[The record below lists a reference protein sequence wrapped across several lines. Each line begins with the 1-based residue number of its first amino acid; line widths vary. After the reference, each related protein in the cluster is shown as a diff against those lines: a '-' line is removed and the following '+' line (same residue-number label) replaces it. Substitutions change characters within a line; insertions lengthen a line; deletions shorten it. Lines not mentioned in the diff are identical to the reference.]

1 MDFPVTMDVFAAY
14 VVATT
19 ILLLIPGPTI
29 MLVVSYALA
38 RGPKAAAATVAGV
51 GLGDF
56 TAMTLSFLGLGA
68 LLAASAEWFV
78 VLKWVGAAY
87 LVWLGIKMWRAP
99 PVLEEVDAAATGKDG
114 RRMMIHCWIVTALN
128 PKGIVFFIAFVPQF
142 MDPAGPVLAQFIV
155 FGGTFLVLAVLNAW
169 AYAWLAASARKRI
182 TRPSVLK
189 VVNRVG
195 GSLLISAGFL
205 TAAARRIA

>member
-1 MDFPVTMDVFAAY
+1 MTFPVTLDVYAAY

-56 TAMTLSFLGLGA
+56 TAMSLSFLGLGA

-78 VLKWVGAAY
+78 ILKWVGAAY

-99 PVLEEVDAAATGKDG
+99 PVLEEVDADATRRDG

-128 PKGIVFFIAFVPQF
+128 PRGSSSSSRLCRSSWTQRGRRCPSSWS
-142 MDPAGPVLAQFIV
+142 LAP
-155 FGGTFLVLAVLNAW
+155 
-169 AYAWLAASARKRI
+169 
-182 TRPSVLK
+182 PSWC
-189 VVNRVG
+189 
-195 GSLLISAGFL
+195 SLS
-205 TAAARRIA
+205 